1 MALVLLPGGASPTGP
16 LGSVAVAVVSGRTGP
31 TERPRALSAPSDGA
45 AGQIGA
51 PGRLQSSIG
60 PFDSPRRGT
69 PMNPAA
75 SLEAG
80 FARTSSPSLVRPR
93 GAAFGPTPGAS
104 PLRIRTAGPGLSQ
117 DDSSRRGEPQ
127 AGFRSFWFHGQA
139 A

>member
-1 MALVLLPGGASPTGP
+1 MALILLSCRASPAGH
-16 LGSVAVAVVSGRTGP
+16 LGSVAVDVVSGRTGP
-31 TERPRALSAPSDGA
+31 TEHPRALSAPSDGA

-80 FARTSSPSLVRPR
+80 FARPSSPSLVRPPR
-93 GAAFGPTPGAS
+93 AAFRPTPRAS
-104 PLRIRTAGPGLSQ
+104 PLRIRTAGARLSP
-117 DDSSRRGEPQ
+117 D
-127 AGFRSFWFHGQA
+127 
-139 A
+139 